1 MINIQNV
8 RQSRENEINKKVEEI
23 KDSNINNEEK
33 RLIVLNDM
41 NSSDDDSQL
50 DKKFFKGE
58 QTISNSEFSEIKLFD
73 LDQVREYREKKI
85 ESKIFENN
93 DNLAKEEKRLI
104 ALDEMNSSFSSD
116 STEEVEEVNKML
128 QNLTIKMQREM
139 LLEIKEKEINQEK
152 SNIQP
157 HYKEQDN
164 KPNNYIDQSQM
175 VNNTNNTNIIISP
188 QNDISDITRSSS
200 EISTMVYSK
209 IVKADGENSE
219 QSTMSSSILVK
230 PDDEK
235 KKYWIKY
242 KLYDVVKN
250 DNESQYPYICKIDE
264 DKRFYFYDNK
274 LVTYNY
280 AQNVLFGEKY
290 SINED
295 ILKDETYNE
304 SLGLFFC
311 GKKIELNQK
320 EVKRCCPNE
329 IMCKECMNKNKN
341 RYNLNNQYAINING
355 RAARINNGK
364 FHCFGHF
371 SIGKQ
376 IENCVNKFSCEAC
389 LLLNKYKSYYFSE
402 DN

>member
-23 KDSNINNEEK
+23 KDSKINNEEK
-33 RLIVLNDM
+33 RLLVLNEM

-50 DKKFFKGE
+50 DKKVFKGE
-58 QTISNSEFSEIKLFD
+58 QTISNSEFSELQLFD
-73 LDQVREYREKKI
+73 LDKVREYREKKI
-85 ESKIFENN
+85 ESKILENN
-93 DNLAKEEKRLI
+93 DNLTKEEKRLI
-104 ALDEMNSSFSSD
+104 VLDEMNTSFSSN
-116 STEEVEEVNKML
+116 STEEIDEVNEML
-128 QNLTIKMQREM
+128 QNLKI
-139 LLEIKEKEINQEK
+139 KEINQEILH
-152 SNIQP
+152 N
-157 HYKEQDN
+157 KEQDN

-175 VNNTNNTNIIISP
+175 LNNTNNKNIIISP
-188 QNDISDITRSSS
+188 QNDISDIARSSS
-200 EISTMVYSK
+200 EISTMSSSK
-209 IVKADGENSE
+209 IGKADGENSE
-219 QSTMSSSILVK
+219 STMSSSIIVK

-242 KLYDVVKN
+242 KLYDVEKN
-250 DNESQYPYICKIDE
+250 DIKSQYPYICKIDIDI
-264 DKRFYFYDNK
+264 DKSFYFYDNK
-274 LVTYNY
+274 LVTYNFV
-280 AQNVLFGEKY
+280 QNVLFGEKY

-329 IMCKECMNKNKN
+329 MMCKECMNKNKN

-371 SIGKQ
+371 LIGKQ
-376 IENCVNKFSCEAC
+376 IENCVKNFSCEAC